1 MYRLLLILSL
11 SIFLLFRNDFLE
23 AQITG
28 TRNLNIITDTE
39 KDSVSALAE
48 TDTTFESSI
57 SPFAELL
64 GKGFFSLNV
73 DFRIKKHFAISFGL
87 QPMEV
92 VCPDIMFYYLSGE
105 KKSFE
110 IGGGLSTAMTSKM
123 DLGGLLIHGVIG
135 YRYQKKKGVFFR
147 AGFTPIYVIPVNSE
161 DVKKRL
167 LPFIGLSLGY
177 SY

>member
-73 DFRIKKHFAISFGL
+73 DFRLKKHFAFSLGF
-87 QPMEV
+87 QPLEV
-92 VCPDIMFYYLSGE
+92 ICPDIMFYYLSGE
-105 KKSFE
+105 KKSLE
-110 IGGGLSTAMTSKM
+110 IGGGFSAAMTNNW
-123 DLGGLLIHGVIG
+123 DVGGIFIHGAIG
-135 YRYQKKKGVFFR
+135 YRYQKKKGFFFR
-147 AGFTPIYVIPVNSE
+147 AGFTPIYIITVSTNFE
-161 DVKKRL
+161 KRF
-167 LPFIGLSLGY
+167 LPFPGLSIGY
-177 SY
+177 SF